1 MDEQYRGMPETD
13 WLLMALDEL
22 RMRSSIERVGD
33 DILVCDDLDG
43 DEISDGFKFTHE
55 QEDPI
60 GTETKEKTM
69 RELMNEE
76 LDVSKEMGLL
86 KKAYKKHKKNRRY

>member
-1 MDEQYRGMPETD
+1 MDEQYHGMPKTD
-13 WLLMALDEL
+13 WLMMELDAQ

-33 DILVCDDLDG
+33 DILVCDGLEEEELFDDLR
-43 DEISDGFKFTHE
+43 FTREEKH
-55 QEDPI
+55 DN
-60 GTETKEKTM
+60 TETKEKTM

-86 KKAYKKHKKNRRY
+86 RKAYKKPKKK